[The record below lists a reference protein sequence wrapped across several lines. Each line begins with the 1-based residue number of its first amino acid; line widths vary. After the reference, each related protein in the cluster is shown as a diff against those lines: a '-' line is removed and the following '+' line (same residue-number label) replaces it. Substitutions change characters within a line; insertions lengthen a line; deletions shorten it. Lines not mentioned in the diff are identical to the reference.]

1 MSSTECVSLSSHRT
15 HRCLYRAEVSI
26 SAIDGSCSF
35 NGLTLPIST
44 KLSKESI
51 AESFQNPQA
60 MTVRIT
66 GTIVLSS
73 SCRLLFIDRNAIAL
87 LSVFESDSIP
97 QGGARVI
104 PACLMDLG
112 QEIVTTSHSIRANPY
127 TMETRVWHI
136 FGPLE
141 QQVRVQGFAISNP
154 AGQDMRIVLVLS
166 QWNRAITQE
175 R

>member
-1 MSSTECVSLSSHRT
+1 MSSSL
-15 HRCLYRAEVSI
+15 AE
-26 SAIDGSCSF
+26 
-35 NGLTLPIST
+35 P
-44 KLSKESI
+44 
-51 AESFQNPQA
+51 FQNPQG

-66 GTIVLSS
+66 GTIVLPS

-87 LSVFESDSIP
+87 LSVFESDYIP
-97 QGGARVI
+97 QKGARVI

-112 QEIVTTSHSIRANPY
+112 QEIVTTSRSIRANPY
-127 TMETRVWHI
+127 AMETRVRRI